1 MRVRKFTPL
10 HIPTTNV
17 ARAVR
22 FYREVFDLP
31 TEFGENESRH
41 LYFDQ
46 QSIVFAEEPDAA
58 PITVQVTVR
67 DHKETVENHLINY
80 FVTQTKQ
87 PTMSEDG
94 RHIIFHLDDFEGNH
108 IEVIANP

>member
-10 HIPTTNV
+10 RIPSKNV

-31 TEFGENESRH
+31 TEFGENESRY

-46 QSIVFAEEPDAA
+46 QSIVFEEEPDAD
-58 PITVQVTVR
+58 PITVQVIGSASGSSSKTI
-67 DHKETVENHLINY
+67 DC
-80 FVTQTKQ
+80 F
-87 PTMSEDG
+87 
-94 RHIIFHLDDFEGNH
+94 
-108 IEVIANP
+108 